1 MNLQA
6 TPGENI
12 CHEYSIKP
20 MCLKISFEERV
31 SKNHKM
37 LFLIHKKALETSVF
51 PNYFIDFISTSFCF
65 FSSYLFSFF
74 HNFSASF
81 LHMKNR
87 SNSYAEAIGKIQ
99 QQKSFSIA
107 YKTYK
112 INGDNICQNAMT

>member
-20 MCLKISFEERV
+20 LCLKISFEERV

-37 LFLIHKKALETSVF
+37 LFLIHKKALETSVSH
-51 PNYFIDFISTSFCF
+51 YFIDFTSASFCF

-74 HNFSASF
+74 HNFSAPF

-87 SNSYAEAIGKIQ
+87 SNSYAEAMQEKYSS
-99 QQKSFSIA
+99 KNHLVLLT
-107 YKTYK
+107 KLTK
-112 INGDNICQNAMT
+112 